1 MFTFRKYF
9 IIMFCRSEWNFID
22 FLQTLLC
29 RGCRGT
35 DAGDFINDSG
45 DNGDGVGDGNIDGDG
60 VGDDGDR
67 NGNNFIYM

>member
-1 MFTFRKYF
+1 
-9 IIMFCRSEWNFID
+9 MFCRSEWNFID

-45 DNGDGVGDGNIDGDG
+45 DYGDSVGDGNIDSDG

>member
-1 MFTFRKYF
+1 
-9 IIMFCRSEWNFID
+9 MFCRSEWNFTD
-22 FLQTLLC
+22 FLQTFLR

-45 DNGDGVGDGNIDGDG
+45 DNGDGLSDGNIDGDG
-60 VGDDGDR
+60 VGDDGDG

>member
-1 MFTFRKYF
+1 MFF
-9 IIMFCRSEWNFID
+9 RSEWNFID

-45 DNGDGVGDGNIDGDG
+45 DNGDGVGDGIIDGG
-60 VGDDGDR
+60 NV
-67 NGNNFIYM
+67 NNFIYM